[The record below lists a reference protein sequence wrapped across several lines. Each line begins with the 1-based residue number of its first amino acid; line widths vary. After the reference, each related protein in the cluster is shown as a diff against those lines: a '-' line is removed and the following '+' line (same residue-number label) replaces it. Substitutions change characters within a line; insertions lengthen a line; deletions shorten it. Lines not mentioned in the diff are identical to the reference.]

1 MSFKQSV
8 SIVVAAFIGG
18 VVGAG
23 IVLSE
28 VRAQEH
34 SELVRAPKTL
44 TANAIELT
52 DGNGH
57 IRCKIS
63 AEGGSPICFF
73 YGPVGKVRMRIGLG
87 GPEDDYAPFIAMN
100 DKDTHERLGIGLGKN
115 KEGRFTSF
123 LRMRDSQGRG
133 RLGTLYQEGLGP
145 SFALLDDSGAVRGSL
160 TQFDEKQ
167 QNASLLLANPT
178 SEDSVRLLI
187 SELGPMLS
195 LGSGKAS
202 LTAAAAKSNG
212 SNVFLEDGSGN
223 LKMHLGVGACGK
235 TRFWRFGKGLY
246 GYQDKKIEIDA
257 QKRRDQH
264 IPKVEELDLH
274 GYPKLEGH

>member
-1 MSFKQSV
+1 MSIKQSI
-8 SIVVAAFIGG
+8 SIVVAAVIGG

-23 IVLSE
+23 LVLSE
-28 VRAQEH
+28 VRAQDY
-34 SELVRAPKTL
+34 SELVRTPKTL

-57 IRCKIS
+57 VRCKIS
-63 AEGGSPICFF
+63 AESGSPICFF
-73 YGPVGKVRMRIGLG
+73 FGPVGRVRMRIGLG
-87 GPEDDYAPFIAMN
+87 GAEDDYAPFIAMN

-115 KEGRFTSF
+115 KEDRITSF

-133 RLGTLYQEGLGP
+133 RLGALYQEGLGP
-145 SFALLDDSGAVRGSL
+145 SFSLLDDSGAMRGSL
-160 TQFDEKQ
+160 IQFDEKQ

-202 LTAAAAKSNG
+202 LTATAAKSNG
-212 SNVFLEDGSGN
+212 SNLFLDDGSGN
-223 LKMHLGVGACGK
+223 LKMHLGVGAAGK

-246 GYQDKKIEIDA
+246 GYQDKKIEMEA
-257 QKRRDQH
+257 KKRRAQ
-264 IPKVEELDLH
+264 IVPKVEELDLH
-274 GYPKLEGH
+274 GYPKLEGR